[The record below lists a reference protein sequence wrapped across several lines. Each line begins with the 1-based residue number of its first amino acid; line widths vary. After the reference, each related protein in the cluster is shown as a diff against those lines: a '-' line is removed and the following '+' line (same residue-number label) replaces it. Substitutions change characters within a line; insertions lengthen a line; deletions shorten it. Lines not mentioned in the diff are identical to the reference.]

1 MTATAALLSFE
12 NAHTQSNLYVRDS
25 KGRYRLASPA
35 QVMAGARVAADT
47 LFKRGPCLNQ
57 PNVVGKFLVAK
68 LAGLEHEVVAV
79 LFLDSRLQL
88 ISYLEMFSGTLS
100 QAATYPREIVKVA
113 LRLNAGA
120 VILAHNHPSG
130 LADASAAD
138 IAITTRIKEA
148 LGLVDV
154 QVLDHIIVAGV
165 HTFSLAENGLL

>member
-1 MTATAALLSFE
+1 MAATAALSFD
-12 NAHTQSNLYVRDS
+12 NAHTPEDLYVRDNRG
-25 KGRYRLASPA
+25 KYRQATPA
-35 QVMAGARVAADT
+35 QIMAGARVAADT
-47 LFKRGPCLNQ
+47 LLKRGPCLNQ
-57 PNVVGKFLVAK
+57 PGVVGKFLVAK
-68 LAGLEHEVVAV
+68 LAGLEHEVVSV

-100 QAATYPREIVKVA
+100 QASAHPREIVKVA

-130 LADASAAD
+130 LADASSAD
-138 IAITTRIKEA
+138 IAITTRIKDA

-165 HTFSLAENGLL
+165 HTFSLAEKGLL